1 MKKYIPH
8 FLIFWAVNSFLLY
21 FATMNFP
28 WCFVLGN
35 WRFSAVGATIASGA
49 IWTTLVFFAEPALS
63 LFKFKV
69 KGIGQM
75 LVFYFL
81 ANFVALWITARLAPY
96 FGFGTTRFVWLAGL
110 AVIADF
116 VQFGIWKALKFKG

>member
-21 FATMNFP
+21 FATMNFRLY
-28 WCFVLGN
+28 FVLGN
-35 WRFSAVGATIASGA
+35 WRFSPVGATIASGA
-49 IWTTLVFFAEPALS
+49 IWTVLVFFAEPALS

-69 KGIGQM
+69 KGVGQM
-75 LVFYFL
+75 LVFYFV

-96 FGFGTTRFVWLAGL
+96 LGFGTTKFVWLMGL
-110 AVIADF
+110 ALVADF
-116 VQFGIWKALKFKG
+116 VQFGIWKALKK